1 MFEKDNI
8 FGGSLVY
15 KFDLGDIVS
24 WPVIKHYHDQ
34 NVDAVTKL
42 GILLELKKVTRSE
55 RPVII
60 AKVLDLEAGVEKEI
74 LLVSISLV
82 SKAKENSV

>member
-24 WPVIKHYHDQ
+24 WPVINHYHDQ

-74 LLVSISLV
+74 LIVSISLV
-82 SKAKENSV
+82 SKAKENRV

>member
-1 MFEKDNI
+1 MFENDNI

-24 WPVIKHYHDQ
+24 WPVINHYQDQ

-55 RPVII
+55 RPVMI
-60 AKVLDLEAGVEKEI
+60 AKVLDLETGLEKEI
-74 LLVSISLV
+74 LIVSISLV
-82 SKAKENSV
+82 SKAKENRV

>member
-1 MFEKDNI
+1 LFEKDNI

-24 WPVIKHYHDQ
+24 WPVIKHYHNQ

-42 GILLELKKVTRSE
+42 GILLELKKVIRSE

-82 SKAKENSV
+82 SKAKENRV

>member
-24 WPVIKHYHDQ
+24 WPVINHYHDQ

-42 GILLELKKVTRSE
+42 GILLELKKVIRSE
-55 RPVII
+55 RPVML
-60 AKVLDLEAGVEKEI
+60 AKVLDLETGLEKEI
-74 LLVSISLV
+74 LIVSISLV

>member
-24 WPVIKHYHDQ
+24 WPVINHYHDQ

-42 GILLELKKVTRSE
+42 GILLELKKVIRSE
-55 RPVII
+55 RPVMI

-74 LLVSISLV
+74 LIVSISLV
-82 SKAKENSV
+82 SKAKENRV

>member
-8 FGGSLVY
+8 FGGSLVS
-15 KFDLGDIVS
+15 KFDVGDIVS
-24 WPVIKHYHDQ
+24 WPVIKNYYDQ
-34 NVDAVTKL
+34 DADTVIKI
-42 GILLELKKVTRSE
+42 GILAELKKVIRSE
-55 RPVII
+55 RPVML

-82 SKAKENSV
+82 SKAKENRV

>member
-1 MFEKDNI
+1 M
-8 FGGSLVY
+8 L
-15 KFDLGDIVS
+15 
-24 WPVIKHYHDQ
+24 
-34 NVDAVTKL
+34 
-42 GILLELKKVTRSE
+42 
-55 RPVII
+55 

>member
-8 FGGSLVY
+8 FGGSLIY

-24 WPVIKHYHDQ
+24 WPVINHYHDQ

-42 GILLELKKVTRSE
+42 GILLELKKVIRSE

-74 LLVSISLV
+74 LIVSISLV
-82 SKAKENSV
+82 SKAKENRV

>member
-1 MFEKDNI
+1 MFENDNI

-24 WPVIKHYHDQ
+24 WPVINHYHDQ

-82 SKAKENSV
+82 SKAKENRV

>member
-24 WPVIKHYHDQ
+24 WPVINHYHDQ

-42 GILLELKKVTRSE
+42 GILLELKKVIRSE

-74 LLVSISLV
+74 LIVSISLV
-82 SKAKENSV
+82 SKAKENRV